1 MTEKKNIWYN
11 TDLKAAD
18 FDWLHPGT
26 LGEALGIRFAEI
38 GPDYIKATMPVD
50 HRTKQPFG
58 LLHGGASVALAE
70 TMGSVAS
77 WLVVNP
83 EFFIGVGMEIN
94 ANHVRAVKEGIVTGV
109 CTPIHIGGK
118 THVWDIKIYDDK
130 NQLCCVSRITV
141 AIIPKNRL

>member
-1 MTEKKNIWYN
+1 MTEKETIWFNKN
-11 TDLKAAD
+11 LKPED

-38 GPDYIKATMPVD
+38 GPDFIKATMPVD
-50 HRTKQPFG
+50 HRTKQPYG

-77 WLVVNP
+77 WLIVNP
-83 EFFIGVGMEIN
+83 EFFIGVGVEVN
-94 ANHVRAVKEGIVTGV
+94 ANHLRSVKEGIVTGV
-109 CTPIHIGGK
+109 CTPIHILGK

-130 NQLCCVSRITV
+130 EQLCCVSRLTV
-141 AIIPKNRL
+141 AILPKNRL